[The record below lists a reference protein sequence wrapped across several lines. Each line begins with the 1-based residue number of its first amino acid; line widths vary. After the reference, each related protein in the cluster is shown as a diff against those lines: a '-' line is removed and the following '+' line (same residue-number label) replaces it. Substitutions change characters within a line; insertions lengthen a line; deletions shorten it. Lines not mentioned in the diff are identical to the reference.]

1 MKSQAF
7 TATDFTENMTEA
19 VGQRLKTQQLQVIRT
34 RVQRRAR
41 RLHTLSVVSTKTAR
55 QSAVITQQVGQ
66 LQENNIIS
74 NNPDRAK
81 SVGVVLYINVMIIW
95 IFIESLH
102 GVQCSNIVYNSAKT

>member
-1 MKSQAF
+1 MY

-19 VGQRLKTQQLQVIRT
+19 VGQRLKTQQLQVIRI

-41 RLHTLSVVSTKTAR
+41 RLHTLSVASTKTAR
-55 QSAVITQQVGQ
+55 QSAVTTQQAGQ

-81 SVGVVLYINVMIIW
+81 SVGIILATYNV
-95 IFIESLH
+95 SL
-102 GVQCSNIVYNSAKT
+102 N